1 MSFSKEYIIDT
12 VGGIVKK
19 DALPPNKNY
28 EWIDF
33 VGIPQRPENTKNLL
47 YCATYSSGDNGWDNG
62 FDRRVIVNKVA
73 DEKDWDV
80 VTDSSISTSKPFLGV
95 NSIRD
100 FCDKIYQRSK
110 DKHHPFVIGV
120 TGSVGKTTT
129 VAFLEHLLSGSKI
142 DTVRFYSKRLNPL
155 SVMCH
160 FVNRVDDQ
168 TSAIVMEY
176 SAYMKDHIKLLA
188 NLLPPDLAF
197 LTNIYETHINPGMF
211 SDKNEIFDSKIGIN
225 NNSKCFLNTK
235 IVESLNIS
243 CPKNWS
249 RFDAEEPEVFNP
261 SLPPTTRTS
270 ELYTV
275 GKIVAA
281 NMNIAF
287 SSFLEAF
294 KTFVPKENRILPCF
308 VNNEIIYFHGETS
321 GGSRLV
327 SWFETHN
334 DRKPWFFVEEL
345 NFADEDPNGFSV
357 LLEKVFSSEKTFVLD
372 IPINRDRLHVKA
384 NFIKQEDFL
393 SKLRNEAKGYIVYH
407 KALATRNKTFSAFN
421 YLKNLLS

>member
-1 MSFSKEYIIDT
+1 
-12 VGGIVKK
+12 
-19 DALPPNKNY
+19 LLNKN
-28 EWIDF
+28 
-33 VGIPQRPENTKNLL
+33 
-47 YCATYSSGDNGWDNG
+47 
-62 FDRRVIVNKVA
+62 VIF
-73 DEKDWDV
+73 
-80 VTDSSISTSKPFLGV
+80 I
-95 NSIRD
+95 
-100 FCDKIYQRSK
+100 
-110 DKHHPFVIGV
+110 
-120 TGSVGKTTT
+120 
-129 VAFLEHLLSGSKI
+129 
-142 DTVRFYSKRLNPL
+142 RFYSKRLTPL
-155 SVMCH
+155 SVQCH

-176 SAYMKDHIKLLA
+176 SAYMKDHVKLLA

-197 LTNIYETHINPGMF
+197 LINIYETHINPGMF
-211 SDKNEIFDSKIGIN
+211 SDKREIFDSKIGIN
-225 NNSKCFLNTK
+225 KNSKCYLNSE
-235 IVESLNIS
+235 VVQSLKIS
-243 CPKNWS
+243 CPENWS
-249 RFDAEEPEVFNP
+249 GFNVEKPEVFNH

-275 GKIVAA
+275 GKIVSD
-281 NMNIAF
+281 NMNIPF

-294 KTFVPKENRILPCF
+294 KTFVPKENRILPCLI
-308 VNNEIIYFHGETS
+308 NNEIIYFHGETS